1 MTQAHR
7 EAIICTVI
15 NMSKKLRNAMLF
27 AVFAGPVVLL
37 APSAGAQLYVP
48 PPNPVVAPALVPT
61 VLGEVLTQP
70 GVEAPKGGTRSRTG
84 ADTMPLVRD
93 GLAALALGVG
103 LVALSRRRRGH
114 LVSI

>member
-1 MTQAHR
+1 M
-7 EAIICTVI
+7 CTVI

-48 PPNPVVAPALVPT
+48 PPNPVVAPATLVPT
-61 VLGEVLTQP
+61 VLGELLTEP
-70 GVEAPKGGTRSRTG
+70 KVEAPKGGTLSRTG
-84 ADTMPLVRD
+84 AETMPLVRD
-93 GLAALALGVG
+93 GLAALALGAG
-103 LVALSRRRRGH
+103 LMAMARRRRGA